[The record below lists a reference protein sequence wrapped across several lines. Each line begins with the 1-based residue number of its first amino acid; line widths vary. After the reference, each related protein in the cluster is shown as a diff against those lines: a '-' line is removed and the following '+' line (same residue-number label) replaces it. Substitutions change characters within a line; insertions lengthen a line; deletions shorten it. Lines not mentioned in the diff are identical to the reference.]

1 MKKTFASA
9 ILIASLVTMA
19 PSAFAGEK
27 KEKKKTES
35 TTNVENNI
43 SVRYMGE
50 DNDYVV
56 LQVLLNQANNKDAI
70 LRITDGMGTELFY
83 ERFSSAE
90 YVRYIKVSPEELKN
104 IEVGISTAQGDLK
117 KKYNLNMNKVN
128 TFKIEEIAIK

>member
-83 ERFSSAE
+83 ERFSSTE